1 MSTLKRL
8 IPCFAVLSL
17 AVALNCSAQEKVDLE
32 MIGKIRYEGFRNS
45 KIMEIASG
53 LMDQIGPR
61 LTGSPNAKKANEWT
75 RDKLKEFGLV
85 NSHLE
90 PWEPFGRGWANEYV
104 NVRMV
109 SPDIATLIA
118 YAKAWTPGT
127 EGAVRGKVM
136 RVNIRGPQDL
146 AKYRGKLAGKIL
158 LVGDDPEVKP
168 SVEPLSERLNEKSLA
183 DIEHYQIPSERPIPQ
198 LREFAQRARFQRQLN
213 KFYDD
218 EKVLAVIDHSRG
230 AIGGGTV
237 FVQQGGSYKVG
248 QTVSTPQIT
257 LATEQWTRIARIL
270 TAKKEVELELNVK
283 NNFYDGPEA
292 MTQNDTIAE
301 IPGTDKKD
309 ELVMLGA
316 HLDSWHSGT
325 GATDNGAG
333 TIVMMEAVRIL
344 KALDVKPRRTIRIG
358 LWTGEEQGLL
368 GSEWYVQHHFG
379 SRPESKDPD
388 RKGDPSVRRRENGPM
403 TVKPEQAKVS
413 VYFNVDNGTG
423 KIRGVFMQENAMV
436 QPIFEAWMKPFHDLG
451 MDTLTM
457 RNTGGTDHLSFDAA
471 GIPGFQF
478 IQDPME
484 YDTRTHHSNMDVYDR
499 LQPEDLK
506 QMAVI
511 VASFVYMAAQRD
523 QMFPRKTI
531 EKELPATPPAED
543 EENAT
548 PASPVTNPAVADRPQ
563 QPKPAEQ
570 RPAEQRPQAQPSPT
584 PKP

>member
-1 MSTLKRL
+1 MPTVKRL
-8 IPCFAVLSL
+8 VLFFAVLSL
-17 AVALNCSAQEKVDLE
+17 AAALDCSAQEKVDLE
-32 MIGKIRYEGFRNS
+32 TISRIRYEGFRNS

-109 SPDIATLIA
+109 SPDVATLIA
-118 YAKAWTPGT
+118 YSKAWTPSTDGT
-127 EGAVRGKVM
+127 LHGKVV
-136 RVNIRGPQDL
+136 RVNIRGPQDM
-146 AKYRGKLAGKIL
+146 AKYRGQLGGKIVL
-158 LVGDDPEVKP
+158 FGDDPEIKP
-168 SVEPLSERLNEKSLA
+168 SVEPLSERLNDKSLG
-183 DIEHYQIPSERPIPQ
+183 DIEHYQIPSERPIAAQ
-198 LREFAQRARFQRQLN
+198 REFVQRGRLQRQLN
-213 KFYDD
+213 NFFAE

-230 AIGGGTV
+230 ALGGGTV
-237 FVQQGGSYKVG
+237 FVQQGGPYKVG
-248 QTVSTPQIT
+248 QTATIPQVT
-257 LATEQWTRIARIL
+257 LATEHWTRIARIL
-270 TAKKEVELELNVK
+270 AAKKDVELELNVK
-283 NNFYDGPEA
+283 NTFYDGPDA

-309 ELVMLGA
+309 EVVMLGA

-333 TIVMMEAVRIL
+333 SIVMMEAVRIL
-344 KALDVKPRRTIRIG
+344 KALDLKPRRTIRIG

-403 TVKPEQAKVS
+403 TVKPEQSKVS

-423 KIRGVFMQENAMV
+423 KIRGIFMQENAAV

-451 MDTLTM
+451 MDTLSM
-457 RNTGGTDHLSFDAA
+457 RYTGGTDHLSFDAV

-478 IQDPME
+478 IQDPIE

-523 QMFPRKTI
+523 QMFPRKPI
-531 EKELPATPPAED
+531 EKELPPAPRAED
-543 EENAT
+543 DENAA
-548 PASPVTNPAVADRPQ
+548 PASPVTNPAMADRPQ
-563 QPKPAEQ
+563 QPKPAEEH
-570 RPAEQRPQAQPSPT
+570 PAEKRPQAQPSPT